1 MNRLNKLK
9 KKNTNKI
16 DFSGLFTK
24 NRFILLSLFVL
35 VIFMIL
41 QLFVLSMYGTQGEK
55 ISTVI
60 RTQKALEQENEKLA
74 SDINNAQSLARVE
87 GIAREKIALVQVSEI
102 KSLSV
107 DESVSLNK

>member
-1 MNRLNKLK
+1 MNRLNRLK
-9 KKNTNKI
+9 KKNNHKI

-60 RTQKALEQENEKLA
+60 RNQKTLEQENEKLA

-87 GIAREKIALVQVSEI
+87 GIAKEKFGLVQVSEI

>member
-1 MNRLNKLK
+1 
-9 KKNTNKI
+9 
-16 DFSGLFTK
+16 
-24 NRFILLSLFVL
+24 
-35 VIFMIL
+35 MIL

-60 RTQKALEQENEKLA
+60 RNQKTLEQENEKLA

-87 GIAREKIALVQVSEI
+87 GIAKEKFGLVQVSEI